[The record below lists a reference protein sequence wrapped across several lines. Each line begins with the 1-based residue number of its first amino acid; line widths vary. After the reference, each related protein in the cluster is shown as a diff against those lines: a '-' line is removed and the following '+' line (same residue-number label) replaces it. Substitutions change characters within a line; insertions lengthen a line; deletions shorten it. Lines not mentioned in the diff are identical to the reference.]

1 MADYGFNLNLGP
13 QAKQSS
19 LADMLNVAG
28 AAQNLQQNMQLQ
40 PLQLQEAQQRL
51 EQSRQM
57 NPLLIQGQK
66 NVVGKGNIELEQS
79 ERANN
84 EQKALQLF
92 LANPENWQTDGRIDT
107 FKLNKAVPAI
117 APLTGNKF
125 IQDLT
130 TLGEAQTK
138 NTEALQGLSKSQR
151 SIIAGPMGV
160 LGRRGE
166 QDPKVYIEELQHIKD
181 SHPNQKELHK
191 LIDIQIDQLNKSKA
205 SPNVAKSAVAASQFL
220 LSPEQQTSALEP
232 KAGLTD
238 VGGQLLETINRPA
251 TGGNLPSVS
260 VTGVGLNKTLPPGT
274 QVVAGENDPY
284 GYAPGTKYYLPT
296 NQPQS
301 AVKPAVTALDP
312 TAAARLEAQGG
323 AVKSAAEVGTA
334 DWKQTYE
341 DSKNASN
348 SVASLQT
355 IKKLVPDTFTGV
367 GGERKKF
374 IAGLAQA
381 VGIPAYQLETTS
393 TDELMK
399 NTKILQLAGG
409 NTDAARQISELA
421 NPNVKMTKDAIY
433 NVVNQLV
440 GMNKMKIARADYLAP
455 YANSPEEYTKK
466 AQLFNKYAD
475 YRLFQELTPAEVK
488 KIKLAMTPAEREE
501 ISKKIKE
508 AQMAGIIK

>member
-13 QAKQSS
+13 QTKPSS
-19 LADMLNVAG
+19 LSDMLNMANS
-28 AAQNLQQNMQLQ
+28 AQQLQQNMQLN

-51 EQSRQM
+51 QQSQQM
-57 NPLLIQGQK
+57 NPLLLQQQK
-66 NVVGKGNIELEQS
+66 NVVGKGGIELEQS
-79 ERANN
+79 TRAND

-92 LANPENWQTDGRIDT
+92 LTNPDNWQTDGRVDT

-125 IQDLT
+125 IADLT

-181 SHPNQKELHK
+181 THPNQKELHK

-205 SPNVAKSAVAASQFL
+205 SPNVAKSAVAASQYL
-220 LSPEQQTSALEP
+220 LSPEQAEAQFAS

-238 VGGQLLETINRPA
+238 VGSKLVETI
-251 TGGNLPSVS
+251 TTPSVAGNKPS
-260 VTGVGLNKTLPPGT
+260 MELTGKGVYKEIAPGT
-274 QVVAGENDPY
+274 KVIAQKNDPY
-284 GYAPGTKYYLPT
+284 GYPEGTQYVVPT
-296 NQPQS
+296 GQP
-301 AVKPAVTALDP
+301 ANKPLVTGLDP
-312 TAAARLEAQGG
+312 TAAAELEAKGG

-381 VGIPAYQLETTS
+381 VGIPAYELETTS

-421 NPNVKMTKDAIY
+421 NPNVKMTKDAIH
-433 NVVNQLV
+433 NVVNQLI
-440 GMNKMKIARADYLAP
+440 GMNRMKIVRADYLAP
-455 YANSPEEYTKK
+455 YANNPEEYTKK

-475 YRLFQELTPAEVK
+475 YRLFQELTPAEVR
-488 KIKLAMTPAEREE
+488 KIRKSMTPAEIEE
-501 ISKKIKE
+501 MNKKIKE

>member
-1 MADYGFNLNLGP
+1 MPDYVFNLNLGP
-13 QAKQSS
+13 QTKPTNIS
-19 LADMLNVAG
+19 DMLNIANS
-28 AAQNLQQNMQLQ
+28 AQQLQQNMQLN
-40 PLQLQEAQQRL
+40 PLQLQEARQRL
-51 EQSRQM
+51 EQSQQM

-66 NVVGKGNIELEQS
+66 NLVGKGNIELEQS
-79 ERANN
+79 TRAND
-84 EQKALQLF
+84 EQKALQFF
-92 LANPENWQTDGRIDT
+92 LSNPENWQTDGRIDT

-125 IQDLT
+125 ITDLT
-130 TLGEAQTK
+130 SLGEAQTK

-220 LSPEQQTSALEP
+220 LSPEQAEAQFAS
-232 KAGLTD
+232 KASLTD
-238 VGGQLLETINRPA
+238 VGSKLVETI
-251 TGGNLPSVS
+251 TTPSVAGNKPS
-260 VTGVGLNKTLPPGT
+260 MELTGKGVYKEIAPGT
-274 QVVAGENDPY
+274 KVIAQKNDPY
-284 GYAPGTKYYLPT
+284 GYPEGTQYVVPT
-296 NQPQS
+296 GQP
-301 AVKPAVTALDP
+301 ANKPLVTGLDP
-312 TAAARLEAQGG
+312 TAAAKLEAEGG

-381 VGIPAYQLETTS
+381 VGIPAYELETTS

-421 NPNVKMTKDAIY
+421 NPNVKMTKDAIH
-433 NVVNQLV
+433 NVVNQLI
-440 GMNKMKIARADYLAP
+440 GMNRMKIVRADYLAP
-455 YANSPEEYTKK
+455 YANNPEEYTKK

-475 YRLFQELTPAEVK
+475 YRLFQELTPAEVR
-488 KIKLAMTPAEREE
+488 KIRKSMTPAEIEE
-501 ISKKIKE
+501 MNKKIKE

>member
-13 QAKQSS
+13 QTKPTSI
-19 LADMLNVAG
+19 ADMLNIAG
-28 AAQNLQQNMQLQ
+28 SAQALQQAQQIN
-40 PLQLQEAQQRL
+40 PLQVQEARQRIG
-51 EQSRQM
+51 QAQQM
-57 NPLLIQGQK
+57 NPLLVKQQEQ
-66 NVVGKGNIELEQS
+66 VVGKSGIELEQAT
-79 ERANN
+79 RTND

-92 LANPENWQTDGRIDT
+92 LSNPENWQTDGRIDT

-125 IQDLT
+125 IQELT
-130 TLGEAQTK
+130 SLGETQTK

-166 QDPKVYIEELQHIKD
+166 QDPKVYIEELQHIKET
-181 SHPNQKELHK
+181 HPNQKELHK
-191 LIDIQIDQLNKSKA
+191 LIDIQIDQLNKTKPN
-205 SPNVAKSAVAASQFL
+205 PNVAKSAVAASQFL
-220 LSPEQQTSALEP
+220 LNPEQQEAQFAP

-238 VGGQLLETINRPA
+238 VGGQLVETINRPA

-260 VTGVGLNKTLPPGT
+260 VTGVGINKTLPPGT

-284 GYAPGTKYYLPT
+284 GYPAGTKYYLPT
-296 NQPQS
+296 SQPQS
-301 AVKPAVTALDP
+301 ATKPAVTALDP
-312 TAAARLEAQGG
+312 AAAAKLEAEGG
-323 AVKSAAEVGTA
+323 AVKSAAEVSTQ
-334 DWKQTYE
+334 DWSQTYKE
-341 DSKNASN
+341 SKDANN
-348 SVASLQT
+348 TIASLQT

-367 GGERKKF
+367 GGERKKV

-381 VGIPAYQLETTS
+381 VGIPAYELETTS

-421 NPNVKMTKDAIY
+421 NPNVKMTKDAIL

-440 GMNKMKIARADYLAP
+440 GMNRMKIARADYLAP
-455 YANSPEEYTKK
+455 YANNPDEYSKK
-466 AQLFNKYAD
+466 SQLFNKFAD

-488 KIKLAMTPAEREE
+488 KMKQSMSPAERDE
-501 ISKKIKE
+501 IKNKIQQ
-508 AQMAGIIK
+508 ARMAGIIK